1 MFIIN
6 INTLGIQISLSISS
20 SLGVNGFPARSL
32 WSGYRSAKTI
42 PNSFWFTVCY
52 CLIRSKMNV
61 SDFTG
66 NTDKPPVSFCHQG
79 SPGSLT
85 QTLKGQFTTG
95 ETHVSI
101 TNPQSFHPA
110 IQDTNNILLFLL
122 LRGCT
127 DVLCCILF
135 ILALLGYFAVG
146 ILGKTGPPLMQ
157 CEQFHYLLQK

>member
-1 MFIIN
+1 
-6 INTLGIQISLSISS
+6 
-20 SLGVNGFPARSL
+20 
-32 WSGYRSAKTI
+32 
-42 PNSFWFTVCY
+42 
-52 CLIRSKMNV
+52 MNV
-61 SDFTG
+61 SDFIG

-122 LRGCT
+122 VRGCT

-146 ILGKTGPPLMQ
+146 ILGKIGPPLLQ
-157 CEQFHYLLQK
+157 CEQFHYFDTYACYFRGILVLSVYYLFKKITLKKRLKLQKSSPVQDS